1 MRDFILCQRDTPVV
15 RYPLMFRAPIALR
28 LASGRAG
35 VWSRLLA
42 SGLVC
47 AMAPLARAACINSP
61 DPAIHAMQSLADKD
75 GNAALAR
82 ADAALRDADVDAST
96 ATRRAWLQAVR
107 AQAFSALEL
116 DPDARDAATE
126 GLKLA
131 PDNREPVNLA
141 LRMMLAENVY
151 DAAGIGQQ
159 SRAIEAAR
167 AAQVPGSLA
176 DACLLTTLGM
186 LQFRQDRA
194 DLAISSLTQAYRF
207 HDTAERA
214 EQRIIAASAL
224 ASVMRELGDYQ
235 QALALNSEVIQWN
248 ASHGQQL
255 QLSVARYLRGVILID
270 MHDYPAAVLAFMNAR
285 ALSVAIGDEQ
295 GVAYADMRI
304 CESQLELGD
313 IEAAKPRCENAY
325 RIFSGERSVD
335 TIKQSLALLA
345 RIDLAENHAG
355 AALLK
360 LDSILANDAADMPPR
375 QVAPLFK
382 SRAQANAALRN
393 YRAAYADLDEYTK
406 RYTAQTEARRLRQ
419 ADALR
424 ARFET
429 DREIERNA
437 GLHRELAQ
445 SRDRQQELKRWTFAA
460 IGACTLVIGLLT
472 TMLLF
477 ARKHR
482 RQLAAFANQ
491 DSLTGLPNR
500 RRTAERATEAL
511 ARAQENG
518 TALTA
523 ALIDLDHFKLI
534 NDRCGHAGGDRVLR
548 EFARVAREDLRDSD
562 TLGRWGGEEF
572 LLVMPNTTLDVGLS
586 VVERLRARALT
597 ITLPGPSKPDLRVSL
612 SAGLATNEADVKT
625 LDGLVARADAAL
637 YRAKHEGRNL
647 VRIDEESFDSA
658 STGVRKTLSIRT

>member
-1 MRDFILCQRDTPVV
+1 
-15 RYPLMFRAPIALR
+15 MFRFP
-28 LASGRAG
+28 LARKLVSGRAG
-35 VWSRLLA
+35 VVARLLA
-42 SGLVC
+42 LVAVSGISL
-47 AMAPLARAACINSP
+47 PTDAACFNSP
-61 DPAIHAMQSLADKD
+61 DPAIHAMQSLADND

-82 ADAALRDADVDAST
+82 ADAALRDAGPDGSS

-116 DPDARDAATE
+116 DPDARDAANE
-126 GLKLA
+126 GLKLV

-141 LRMMLAENVY
+141 LRTILAENVY
-151 DAAGIGQQ
+151 DAAGIEAQ

-167 AAQVPGSLA
+167 ATQVPGSLA
-176 DACLLTTLGM
+176 DACLLNTLGM
-186 LQFRQDRA
+186 LQFRQNRA
-194 DLAISSLTQAYRF
+194 DLAITSLTQAYRS
-207 HDTAERA
+207 HDTPDRA
-214 EQRIIAASAL
+214 EQRILTASNL
-224 ASVMRELGDYQ
+224 ASVMRELGDYK
-235 QALALNSEVIQWN
+235 QALALNSEVVEWN
-248 ASHGQQL
+248 AAHGQQL

-270 MHDYPAAVLAFMNAR
+270 MRDFQAAVLAFMNAR
-285 ALSVAIGDEQ
+285 ALSVAIADEQ

-304 CESQLELGD
+304 CESQIELND
-313 IEAAKPRCENAY
+313 IAAAKPRCENAY
-325 RIFSGERSVD
+325 KIFSAARSVD

-345 RIDLAENHAG
+345 RIDLAEHHAA
-355 AALLK
+355 AALAK
-360 LDSILANDAADMPPR
+360 LDEVLANDAADMPPR

-382 SRAQANAALRN
+382 SRAQANAALGRH
-393 YRAAYADLDEYTK
+393 RAAYADLDEYMQRFT
-406 RYTAQTEARRLRQ
+406 TQNEARRVRQ
-419 ADALR
+419 ASALR

-437 GLHRELAQ
+437 ALHRELAH
-445 SRDRQQELKRWTFAA
+445 SKERQQELKRWTSVA

-472 TMLLF
+472 TMLVF
-477 ARKHR
+477 ARQHR
-482 RQLAAFANQ
+482 RQLARFANQ
-491 DSLTGLPNR
+491 DALTGLPNR
-500 RRTAERATEAL
+500 RRTAERASAAL
-511 ARAQENG
+511 ERAVDTG

-534 NDRCGHAGGDRVLR
+534 NDRCGHAGGDQVLR

-572 LLVMPNTTLDVGLS
+572 LLVMPNTTLDVALS

-597 ITLPGPSKPDLRVSL
+597 IPLPGGKTDLRVSL

-658 STGVRKTLSIRT
+658 STGVRRSLSARA